1 MAALET
7 LAVLSFI
14 TRMDSKHVRCDGRL
28 DYVSLIVRFFLMGSV
43 SGGSGSG
50 CGAKD
55 TYGLAWEVSKYR
67 EWYELAMV
75 TSEGY
80 KEQFLIPTVSTGR
93 GMSQQW

>member
-7 LAVLSFI
+7 LAVLSLI

-67 EWYELAMV
+67 EWYEDTTKV
-75 TSEGY
+75 GEWC
-80 KEQFLIPTVSTGR
+80 EE
-93 GMSQQW
+93 

>member
-7 LAVLSFI
+7 LAVLSLI
-14 TRMDSKHVRCDGRL
+14 LQGWAVSMSGVKCDGRL

-67 EWYELAMV
+67 EWYEDTTKV
-75 TSEGY
+75 GEWC
-80 KEQFLIPTVSTGR
+80 EE
-93 GMSQQW
+93 